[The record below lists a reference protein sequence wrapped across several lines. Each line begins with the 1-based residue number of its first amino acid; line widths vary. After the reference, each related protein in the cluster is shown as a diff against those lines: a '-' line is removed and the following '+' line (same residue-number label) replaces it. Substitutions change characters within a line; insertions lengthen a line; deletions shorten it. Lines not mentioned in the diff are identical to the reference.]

1 MYIEYT
7 LEDGTSILI
16 QAPEGEGMVKAGR
29 GTGEAEKA
37 AVSFE
42 QALGAVKK
50 VTAAIRRELEEAR
63 ADQTEVSFGLTTTG
77 KLGNFA
83 IAEVGVSANFTVKLT
98 WKKPAPAGVKKSD

>member
-1 MYIEYT
+1 MFVEYA
-7 LEDGTSILI
+7 LEDGTVVLV
-16 QAPEGEGMVKAGR
+16 QAPQGEGMVKAGR

-37 AVSFE
+37 AVTFE
-42 QALGAVKK
+42 QALDTVKK
-50 VTAAIRRELEEAR
+50 VAGAIKSKLEDAR

-98 WKKPAPAGVKKSD
+98 WKKPAAGSKSSD